1 MIVDHTVIVGP
12 RDTRF
17 GVLVKLE
24 LLPKQLDATL
34 AFGFGANLKVNRHS
48 N

>member
-12 RDTRF
+12 RDTRY

-24 LLPKQLDATL
+24 LLPKQLDAIL